1 MGDNARQG
9 DQLQELQAVWG
20 AEKTL
25 SRMDYVTGWYA
36 QATNYY
42 PDRRG
47 EFAFVSTNSIVQ
59 GDQVHRLFPPVYDA
73 GWKIKFAH
81 RTFAW
86 TSEAAAKERAVVHC
100 VIIGFTR
107 DAATVPRLF
116 DYETLKGPPIELR
129 PKTVN
134 AYLVDGPEV
143 WVTKRQAPLHAGLPD
158 VAYGSK
164 PTDGS
169 HFLIEDEEELA
180 QVLTDTVAAKYVRP
194 FVGAREL
201 IHGEQRW
208 CLWLVDLVPGDVTRS
223 PVLRDR
229 IAAVRDFRL
238 ASKARSTR
246 QYPHH
251 RLFRQVAQPDV
262 PYLCIPAHF
271 SESRAYATVARLS
284 PDVIAGNANFTCPD
298 PDGFAFGIIESSM
311 FLTWQKTVGGRI
323 KSDLRFSK
331 TTSGITCRFHR
342 LMRRR
347 VRPSSP
353 GESKL
358 KRRGIYTQSAHSPST
373 TTR

>member
-1 MGDNARQG
+1 
-9 DQLQELQAVWG
+9 
-20 AEKTL
+20 
-25 SRMDYVTGWYA
+25 
-36 QATNYY
+36 
-42 PDRRG
+42 
-47 EFAFVSTNSIVQ
+47 VQ

-73 GWKIKFAH
+73 RWKIKFAH

-86 TSEAAAKERAVVHC
+86 TSEAAAKERAVVHG

-107 DAATVPRLF
+107 DAATAPRLF

-143 WVTKRQAPLHAGLPD
+143 WVTKRHAPLHAGLPD

-238 ASKARSTR
+238 ASKAPSTR

-251 RLFRQVAQPDV
+251 HLFRQVAQPDV

-323 KSDLRFSK
+323 KSDPRFSK
-331 TTSGITCRFHR
+331 DYVWNNLPLPPVDEKTRKAIIAGGKQVEAARNLHPERSLAEHYNPLAMSRELVAAHHA
-342 LMRRR
+342 LDR
-347 VRPSSP
+347 VVDKAFGAGR
-353 GESKL
+353 
-358 KRRGIYTQSAHSPST
+358 
-373 TTR
+373 TRMDELARQRVLFDRYLELTA